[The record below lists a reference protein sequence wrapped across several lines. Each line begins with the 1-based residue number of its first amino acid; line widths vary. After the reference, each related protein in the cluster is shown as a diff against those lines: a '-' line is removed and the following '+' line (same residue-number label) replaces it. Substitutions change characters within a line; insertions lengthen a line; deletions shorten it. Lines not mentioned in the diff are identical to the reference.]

1 MQSIHKA
8 VWLILLGVAGGLLG
22 AGLLFLISRPP
33 VGDTIALLPA
43 PTNPPFVVYVSGAVT
58 LPDVY
63 NLPPGSRVADAIRAA
78 GGMTDDA
85 DPQAL
90 NLAQVVADGMRIHVP
105 DNSAD
110 TPAPLVDLPVRGNEP
125 VSILININTA
135 NQEQL
140 ESLPE
145 IGPHIAGEIITYRE
159 ANGPFT
165 TVDELLNVPGVGT
178 ITLEAIRELITVED
192 QP

>member
-1 MQSIHKA
+1 MQSIHKP

-33 VGDTIALLPA
+33 VGETITLLPA
-43 PTNPPFVVYVSGAVT
+43 PTNLPLVVYVSGAVT

-63 NLPPGSRVADAIRAA
+63 YLPPGSRVADAIRAA

-105 DNSAD
+105 YKSSD
-110 TPAPLVDLPVRGNEP
+110 TQAPLVDLPVRGNEP

-165 TVDELLNVPGVGT
+165 TIDELLNVPGVGT